1 MPTRSTKRQFSSNAE
16 FYAFIDSIADRL
28 RSGGFGHDSERL
40 NTLVHKVAWTTSS
53 ELFGDLRIA
62 LRKILE
68 ERPSL
73 DPIVLLDIAVAIDA
87 IERMPHVQ
95 QTFLQLGDEFLI
107 QYFICAH
114 KAFRSNQI
122 LSRLFSMGHSL
133 ELYAKAALV
142 SSAGFYPVGHDVAS
156 LIAQYDAT
164 LALSPEEVAAGEAL
178 FGSEL
183 TTIDLGFLSMHQLAM
198 ELYVR
203 RVFLERREVAI
214 SGRMGGPFFQL
225 RCP

>member
-122 LSRLFSMGHSL
+122 LSRLFSMGQQLRTLREGCSR
-133 ELYAKAALV
+133 
-142 SSAGFYPVGHDVAS
+142 FVG
-156 LIAQYDAT
+156 
-164 LALSPEEVAAGEAL
+164 
-178 FGSEL
+178 
-183 TTIDLGFLSMHQLAM
+183 GFLPGRPRCGLAN
-198 ELYVR
+198 R
-203 RVFLERREVAI
+203 AI
-214 SGRMGGPFFQL
+214 
-225 RCP
+225 